1 MVKVSSIGELEDFLL
16 ADSTLDDMCGKLPNK
31 QNPEKLLTAD
41 DVKHDISAFAR
52 YLIRVYVGWPVHDD
66 IIKRKVL
73 NYLIK
78 IYKSAHRMTAIE
90 LFNLLKIA
98 IEPIPDNH
106 LSIRF
111 NGARAR
117 MTIKTRLHKDVGQN
131 IAGKSTIKAM
141 MMDNNVAVIGF
152 TGMRKTDEFRDV
164 ILAFQKDILPKS
176 KALIIDLR
184 GNGGGNSFY
193 SDRFAYFLCGTKIS
207 SMKETYVRTTPEA
220 KKVLQESNPEASWS
234 NVPMSEDLQLFS
246 TGEIFEIDKKQ
257 AYMKPIFVLTDE
269 HTGSGAEMFLLRMV
283 HHPMV
288 RVIGDNSSGM
298 EVYGNMVFGKLPHSD
313 VFVAVGSNYR
323 ILEYDNFELHG
334 YKPDIKCKDGTNAFD
349 VALKEISK
357 PLEIMKFHQSVK
369 S

>member
-1 MVKVSSIGELEDFLL
+1 MVKVSHIKELEDFLL
-16 ADSTLDDMCGKLPNK
+16 ADSTLDDMCGKLPDK
-31 QNPEKLLTAD
+31 QNPEKLLTTD

-66 IIKRKVL
+66 VIKRKVL

-78 IYKSAHRMTAIE
+78 TYKSAHRMTAIE
-90 LFNLLKIA
+90 LFNLLKVA
-98 IEPIPDNH
+98 IEPIPDGH

-111 NGARAR
+111 NGVRAW
-117 MTIKTRLHKDVGQN
+117 MTIKTRLHKDIGQN

-141 MMDNNVAVIGF
+141 MMDNNIAVIGF
-152 TGMRKTDEFRDV
+152 TGMQKTDEFRDI

-207 SMKETYVRTTPEA
+207 SMKETYIRTTPEA
-220 KKVLQESNPEASWS
+220 RKITPTWNPEASWL
-234 NVPMSEDLQLFS
+234 NAPVSEELRLFS
-246 TGEIFEIDKKQ
+246 TGKIFNIDKKQ
-257 AYMKPIFVLTDE
+257 AYMKPIFILTDE
-269 HTGSGAEMFLLRMV
+269 NTASGAEMFLLRMV

-288 RVIGDNSSGM
+288 RVIGDNSRGM
-298 EVYGNMVFGKLPHSD
+298 EVYGNMVFCKLPHSD
-313 VFVAVGSNYR
+313 ISMTVGSCYR

-334 YKPDIKCKDGTNAFD
+334 FTPDIKCTNGQDAFNI
-349 VALKEISK
+349 ALQEIK
-357 PLEIMKFHQSVK
+357 KQNANLKFNNLER
-369 S
+369 